1 MSENENEEVVKR
13 ASITTSQESTSTS
26 RYGSNEGGGSYSSR
40 DAGERKGY
48 GEGSSYERRGGGYS
62 QSPRKYKKKVLD
74 TRNLNISYRD
84 VEILERFVSKTGKIL
99 PRRVTGANARIQ
111 RQLAREIKCSRM
123 ISLLP
128 FSRP

>member
-13 ASITTSQESTSTS
+13 ASTTSQESAP
-26 RYGSNEGGGSYSSR
+26 RYSSNEGSSYSGR
-40 DAGERKGY
+40 DSGERRGY
-48 GEGSSYERRGGGYS
+48 GEGSSYDRKGGGYS

-111 RQLAREIKCSRM
+111 RQLAREIKRSRM
-123 ISLLP
+123 ISMLP
-128 FSRP
+128 FSRT